1 MASPNTIKMNESIP
15 SPKAIL
21 VCEGKPS
28 KKQDE
33 RKFLRAM
40 RGNTRGKRNRIKQAK
55 KRELQN
61 VL

>member
-1 MASPNTIKMNESIP
+1 MNESIP